1 MESAIGLSKEQKGSR
16 TAEERDRLEDRAAI
30 TMFIT
35 GGVCLVCAVIL
46 VIYDHFKT
54 KRLVYRIQHM
64 LDAAMEGTFQE
75 EIFDESL
82 YSATENRL
90 AKYLKASEISARKT
104 AGEKE
109 RIKTMIAD
117 ISHQTKTP
125 LANILLYTELLQEQ
139 EQSVETRE
147 NLELLADQAQKLQF
161 LIDSL
166 VKLSRLETGI
176 LALQP
181 RKAAVS
187 RLLDDLEKQF
197 GSQAKEKGLYLHIP
211 VKEAQEIT
219 ACFDRKWTSEA
230 LGNIIDNAIKYTDQ
244 GGITVRVKPYQLFVC
259 IEVSD
264 TGRGI
269 PEEEQARIFG
279 RFYRSPEVADLPG
292 VGIGLYLA
300 REILKQE
307 SGYIKVSSSKG
318 EGAVFSMY
326 LPVE

>member
-1 MESAIGLSKEQKGSR
+1 MGLAIGLSKEQKGLR
-16 TAEERDRLEDRAAI
+16 TEEERDRLGDRVAI
-30 TMFIT
+30 TMFMT
-35 GGVCLVCAVIL
+35 GGVCLICAVIL

-54 KRLVYRIQHM
+54 KRLLYRIQHM
-64 LDAAMEGTFQE
+64 LDAAMEGTFRE
-75 EIFDESL
+75 NIFDESL

-90 AKYLKASEISARKT
+90 AKYLEASEISARKT
-104 AGEKE
+104 AEEKE
-109 RIKTMIAD
+109 QIKTMIAD

-139 EQSVETRE
+139 EQSVEGRE
-147 NLELLADQAQKLQF
+147 NLGLLADQAQKLQF

-176 LALQP
+176 LVLQP
-181 RKAAVS
+181 KKTAVS
-187 RLLDDLEKQF
+187 RLLEDTEKQF
-197 GSQAKEKGLYLHIP
+197 GSQSKEKVLYLHISA
-211 VKEAQEIT
+211 KEAQGVI

-230 LGNIIDNAIKYTDQ
+230 LGNIIDNAVKYTDQ

-279 RFYRSPEVADLPG
+279 RFYRSPEAADLPG

-300 REILKQE
+300 REILRQE
-307 SGYIKVSSSKG
+307 SGYIKVSSG
-318 EGAVFSMY
+318 NGRGAVFSMY
-326 LPVE
+326 LPAE

>member
-1 MESAIGLSKEQKGSR
+1 M
-16 TAEERDRLEDRAAI
+16 EDRAAI

-54 KRLVYRIQHM
+54 KRLLYRIQHM

-75 EIFDESL
+75 DIFDESL

-90 AKYLKASEISARKT
+90 AGYLEASEISARKT
-104 AGEKE
+104 AEEKE

-125 LANILLYTELLQEQ
+125 LANILLYTELLREQ
-139 EQSVETRE
+139 EQPVESRE
-147 NLELLADQAQKLQF
+147 GLELLADQAQKLQF

-176 LALQP
+176 LALHP
-181 RKAAVS
+181 KKAAVS
-187 RLLDDLEKQF
+187 RLLEDLEKQF
-197 GSQAKEKGLYLHIP
+197 GSQVKDKGLYLDIP
-211 VKEAQEIT
+211 AEEAQEVT
-219 ACFDRKWTSEA
+219 ACFDGKWTSEA

-300 REILKQE
+300 REILRQE
-307 SGYIKVSSSKG
+307 SGYIKVSARDG
-318 EGAVFSMY
+318 EGTVFSMY
-326 LPVE
+326 LPAE